1 VAAWRRGATSTK
13 ARRLPSQHEGV
24 VAALAEGSGDE
35 CGVRRGGASDGQED
49 EDEDD
54 AWHLGAAGGQ
64 G

>member
-1 VAAWRRGATSTK
+1 MSTK
-13 ARRLPSQHEGV
+13 ARQLPSQHEGV

-49 EDEDD
+49 EDD
-54 AWHLGAAGGQ
+54 AWRLGAAGGQ